1 MKELGGKIMIEF
13 DVLGGKAYYY
23 LWDDNN
29 KYKKSKDTKNY
40 VLKLN
45 INSKIVNAV

>member
-13 DVLGGKAYYY
+13 AVLGGKARYY

-29 KYKKSKDTKNY
+29 NDKKFKDTKNY